1 LADSI
6 PRRIVVPKIAPGSL
20 EPGMKTAKPVVN
32 TSGMVLLGEN
42 TELTPEL
49 IDRIRNMEVDGV
61 WIQGLSKPSVPM
73 EEVVAELDRRF
84 RLVGGQPHMDIIRK
98 AVQRHI
104 EGLYE

>member
-1 LADSI
+1 MSKVTPD
-6 PRRIVVPKIAPGSL
+6 SL

-49 IDRIRNMEVDGV
+49 IDRIRNMDVDSV
-61 WIQGLSKPSVPM
+61 YVQGSSKPPVPI
-73 EEVVAELDRRF
+73 ETLLADLDNRF
-84 RLVGGQPHMDIIRK
+84 GLVRDAPYMDIIKNAIRK
-98 AVQRHI
+98 HV

>member
-1 LADSI
+1 MSK
-6 PRRIVVPKIAPGSL
+6 VTPGSL

-49 IDRIRNMEVDGV
+49 IDRIRNMDVDGV
-61 WIQGLSKPSVPM
+61 YVHGSSKPPVSI
-73 EEVVAELDRRF
+73 ETLLAELDNRF
-84 RLVGGQPHMDIIRK
+84 RLVGDAPYMDTIKNAIRK
-98 AVQRHI
+98 HV

>member
-1 LADSI
+1 MSKVTPD
-6 PRRIVVPKIAPGSL
+6 SL

-49 IDRIRNMEVDGV
+49 IDRIRNMDVDSV
-61 WIQGLSKPSVPM
+61 YVQGSSKPPVPI
-73 EEVVAELDRRF
+73 ETQLADLDNRF
-84 RLVGGQPHMDIIRK
+84 RLVSDAPYMDIIRNAIRK
-98 AVQRHI
+98 HV

>member
-1 LADSI
+1 M
-6 PRRIVVPKIAPGSL
+6 PKIVPGNL
-20 EPGMKTAKPVVN
+20 QPGMKTAKPVVN

-61 WIQGLSKPSVPM
+61 YIQGLSKPSVPV
-73 EEVVAELDRRF
+73 EAALSGLERRF
-84 RLVGGQPHMDIIRK
+84 RLVGGEPHMDIIRK
-98 AVQRHI
+98 AVRKHI

>member
-1 LADSI
+1 LSKVTPD
-6 PRRIVVPKIAPGSL
+6 SL

-49 IDRIRNMEVDGV
+49 IDRIRNMDVGSV
-61 WIQGLSKPSVPM
+61 YVQGSSKPPVPI
-73 EEVVAELDRRF
+73 ETQLADLDNRF
-84 RLVGGQPHMDIIRK
+84 RLVSDAPYMDIIKNAIRK
-98 AVQRHI
+98 HV

>member
-1 LADSI
+1 MSK
-6 PRRIVVPKIAPGSL
+6 VTPGSL

-49 IDRIRNMEVDGV
+49 IDRIRNMDVDGV
-61 WIQGLSKPSVPM
+61 YVHGSSKPPVPI
-73 EEVVAELDRRF
+73 ETLLADLDGRF
-84 RLVGGQPHMDIIRK
+84 RLVGEAPYMDIIKNAVRK
-98 AVQRHI
+98 HV

>member
-1 LADSI
+1 
-6 PRRIVVPKIAPGSL
+6 VPKIAAGSL

-42 TELTPEL
+42 AELTPEL

-73 EEVVAELDRRF
+73 EDALGDLDRRF
-84 RLVGGQPHMDIIRK
+84 RLVAGQPHMDIIRK
-98 AVQRHI
+98 AVRKHI

>member
-1 LADSI
+1 MSK
-6 PRRIVVPKIAPGSL
+6 VTPGSL

-49 IDRIRNMEVDGV
+49 IDRIRNMDVDAVYVHGS
-61 WIQGLSKPSVPM
+61 SKPPVPI
-73 EEVVAELDRRF
+73 EALLADLDNRF
-84 RLVGGQPHMDIIRK
+84 RLVSDAPYMDIIKNAIRK
-98 AVQRHI
+98 HV

>member
-1 LADSI
+1 
-6 PRRIVVPKIAPGSL
+6 VPKIAPGSL
-20 EPGMKTAKPVVN
+20 EPGMKVAKPVVN

-61 WIQGLSKPSVPM
+61 WVQGLSKPSVPI
-73 EEVVAELDRRF
+73 EEAVAELDRRF
-84 RLVGGQPHMDIIRK
+84 RLVAGQPHMDTIRN
-98 AVQRHI
+98 AVRKHI